1 MQNLTKKSVIALFLG
16 IAIGLG
22 LNMFAPSAFGPIDTY
37 FFTPLGEIFLRLIQM
52 LVVPIVFVSLVI
64 GTASLGDPK
73 KLGRI
78 GGKTILFFLTSTA
91 IAITIA
97 MSLALLIKPGEKG
110 LIDTTGVDYEPSE
123 APSVVDTLLNIIPTN
138 PIAAMVNGEMLQI
151 IFFAVLLGIGL
162 ATLNKKTDLI
172 KKFLDQA
179 FDLVMYVVNI
189 VMYTAP
195 FGAFGLI
202 ASAVGGAG
210 WDAIKSLAAYFLVV
224 LASLLIH
231 LVVTYGSVVK
241 FMAKKSPIW
250 FIKNFAPAMSVAFGT
265 ASSGATLPVSMTT
278 AQKRLGVKE
287 PVSSFVQPLGA
298 TINMD
303 GTAIMQG
310 VATVFIAQVYAESL
324 TLTQLLTVL
333 LIAVLASIGTAAV
346 PGVGLIMLAM
356 VLQQVGLPV
365 EAIGLILGV
374 DRLLDM
380 ARTAVN
386 ITGDAACALYIS
398 ETEPD
403 IEEETHEQEESPATT

>member
-1 MQNLTKKSVIALFLG
+1 MNLTKHIVLALLLG
-16 IAIGLG
+16 IVIGLG
-22 LNMFAPSAFGPIDTY
+22 LNFWAPSAFGPIDTY
-37 FFTPLGEIFLRLIQM
+37 FFTPVGEIFLRLIQM

-78 GGKTILFFLTSTA
+78 GGKTIAFFLVSTA

-97 MSLALLIKPGEKG
+97 MTLALIVKPGERG
-110 LIDTTGVDYEPSE
+110 LIDTSGIEYEASE

-138 PIAAMVNGEMLQI
+138 PVEAMVNGEMLQI
-151 IFFAVLLGIGL
+151 IFFAILVGIAL
-162 ATLNKKTDLI
+162 AMVNTKTDLI
-172 KKFLDQA
+172 QRFFDQA
-179 FDLVMYVVNI
+179 FDIIMYIVRL

-195 FGAFGLI
+195 IGAFGLI
-202 ASAVGGAG
+202 ASAVGAAG

-224 LASLLIH
+224 LAALLIH
-231 LVVTYGSVVK
+231 VIVTYGSVVK

-250 FIKNFAPAMSVAFGT
+250 FIKNFSPAMSVAFGT

-287 PVSSFVQPLGA
+287 SVSSFVQPLGA

-310 VATVFIAQVYAESL
+310 VATVFIAQVYAQNLS
-324 TLTQLLTVL
+324 LTQLLTVL

-403 IEEETHEQEESPATT
+403 LEEPEGENLQEASTN

>member
-1 MQNLTKKSVIALFLG
+1 MQNLTKKIVIALFLG

-22 LNMFAPSAFGPIDTY
+22 LNSLLPVRLDPIDTY

-210 WDAIKSLAAYFLVV
+210 WCY
-224 LASLLIH
+224 
-231 LVVTYGSVVK
+231 
-241 FMAKKSPIW
+241 
-250 FIKNFAPAMSVAFGT
+250 
-265 ASSGATLPVSMTT
+265 
-278 AQKRLGVKE
+278 
-287 PVSSFVQPLGA
+287 
-298 TINMD
+298 
-303 GTAIMQG
+303 
-310 VATVFIAQVYAESL
+310 
-324 TLTQLLTVL
+324 
-333 LIAVLASIGTAAV
+333 
-346 PGVGLIMLAM
+346 
-356 VLQQVGLPV
+356 
-365 EAIGLILGV
+365 
-374 DRLLDM
+374 
-380 ARTAVN
+380 
-386 ITGDAACALYIS
+386 
-398 ETEPD
+398 
-403 IEEETHEQEESPATT
+403 

>member
-1 MQNLTKKSVIALFLG
+1 MNLTKHIVLALLLG
-16 IAIGLG
+16 IVIGLG
-22 LNMFAPSAFGPIDTY
+22 LNFWAPSAFGPIDTY
-37 FFTPLGEIFLRLIQM
+37 FFTPVGEIFLRLIQM

-78 GGKTILFFLTSTA
+78 GGKTIAFFLVSTA

-97 MSLALLIKPGEKG
+97 MTLALIVKPGERG
-110 LIDTTGVDYEPSE
+110 LIDTSGIEYEASE

-138 PIAAMVNGEMLQI
+138 PVEAMVNGEMLQI
-151 IFFAVLLGIGL
+151 IFFAILVGIAL
-162 ATLNKKTDLI
+162 AMVNTKTDLI
-172 KKFLDQA
+172 QRFFDQA
-179 FDLVMYVVNI
+179 FDIIMYIVRL

-195 FGAFGLI
+195 IGAFGLI
-202 ASAVGGAG
+202 ASAVGAAG

-224 LASLLIH
+224 LAALLIH
-231 LVVTYGSVVK
+231 LIVTYGSVVK

-250 FIKNFAPAMSVAFGT
+250 FIKNFSPAMSVAFGT

-287 PVSSFVQPLGA
+287 SVSSFVQPLGA

-310 VATVFIAQVYAESL
+310 VATVFIAQVYAQNLS
-324 TLTQLLTVL
+324 LTQLLIVL

-403 IEEETHEQEESPATT
+403 LEEPEGENLQEASTN

>member
-1 MQNLTKKSVIALFLG
+1 MNLTKHIVLALLLG
-16 IAIGLG
+16 IVIGLG
-22 LNMFAPSAFGPIDTY
+22 LNFWAPSAFGPIDTY
-37 FFTPLGEIFLRLIQM
+37 FFTPVGEIFLRLIQM

-78 GGKTILFFLTSTA
+78 GGKTIAFFLVSTA

-97 MSLALLIKPGEKG
+97 MTLALIVKPGERG
-110 LIDTTGVDYEPSE
+110 LIDTSGIEYEASE

-138 PIAAMVNGEMLQI
+138 PVEAMVNGEMLQI
-151 IFFAVLLGIGL
+151 IFFAILVGIAL
-162 ATLNKKTDLI
+162 AMVNTKTDLI
-172 KKFLDQA
+172 QRFFDQA
-179 FDLVMYVVNI
+179 FDIIMYIVRL

-195 FGAFGLI
+195 IGAFGLI
-202 ASAVGGAG
+202 ASAVGAAG

-224 LASLLIH
+224 LAALLIH
-231 LVVTYGSVVK
+231 LIVTYGSVVK

-250 FIKNFAPAMSVAFGT
+250 FIKNFSPAMSVAFGT

-287 PVSSFVQPLGA
+287 SVSSFVQPLGA

-310 VATVFIAQVYAESL
+310 VATVFIAQVYAQNLS
-324 TLTQLLTVL
+324 LTQLLTVL

-403 IEEETHEQEESPATT
+403 LEEPEGENLQEASTN